1 MDTLND
7 ILTTVSRISDTDHT
21 IGEQINIIS
30 EKYGINHKVS
40 TALHFAA
47 KDGDWNPVALEV
59 LSEITPELPIKEVE
73 VNSSEKK
80 QFDFYVVNYLNS
92 NWRKQIINRMRR
104 YAKLSFFNVW
114 MRKATGDMVEDLK
127 KSNKYPTDE
136 TDFRVNRH
144 FPGDGMV
151 YDVVSDWY
159 DDIKLTFRLQHLEYI
174 DGSKTK
180 NT

>member
-1 MDTLND
+1 
-7 ILTTVSRISDTDHT
+7 
-21 IGEQINIIS
+21 
-30 EKYGINHKVS
+30 
-40 TALHFAA
+40 
-47 KDGDWNPVALEV
+47 
-59 LSEITPELPIKEVE
+59 
-73 VNSSEKK
+73 
-80 QFDFYVVNYLNS
+80 
-92 NWRKQIINRMRR
+92 MRR

-151 YDVVSDWY
+151 YDVY

>member
-1 MDTLND
+1 MNNLKD
-7 ILTTVSRISDTDHT
+7 ILTTVSVISDSDNT
-21 IGEQINIIS
+21 IGEQINMIS

-40 TALHFAA
+40 TVLHFTA
-47 KDGDWNPVALEV
+47 KDGDWNPIALEM
-59 LSEITPELPIKEVE
+59 LSEITSELPINGVDI
-73 VNSSEKK
+73 NASDKK
-80 QFDFYVVNYLNS
+80 MFDFYMVNYLNS
-92 NWRKQIINRMRR
+92 NWRKQIINRMSR

-114 MRKATGDMVEDLK
+114 MRKVTGDMVEDLK
-127 KSNKYPTDE
+127 RSNKYPTDE

-144 FPGDGMV
+144 FPGEGMV

-159 DDIKLTFRLQHLEYI
+159 DDIYYEYI